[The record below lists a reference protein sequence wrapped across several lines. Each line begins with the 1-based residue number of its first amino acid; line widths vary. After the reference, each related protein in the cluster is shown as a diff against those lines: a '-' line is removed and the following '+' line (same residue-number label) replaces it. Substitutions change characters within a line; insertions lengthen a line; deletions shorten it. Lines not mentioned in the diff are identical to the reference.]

1 MDSAK
6 VEELALLGAITV
18 HLIISLLILTYLSV
32 GLRIWARYR
41 VTKSPGWDDAAMIA
55 TLMLFTTY
63 CAFILAMNFRAKS
76 IEPWT
81 QASIH
86 TTLIFVQLSEV
97 FYLLTTTFLK
107 VSLGIFFLR
116 VLTKK
121 WQKHV
126 FHTVL
131 TIGVVYGFFYFFIIL
146 FQCGDPRHIADGF
159 IQKKSDKCLPPAL
172 RMSAGYIYGIINV
185 LADWTFVLIPISV
198 LMDSDLD
205 RRSKMSV
212 GMVMALGAVGS
223 VSSIMRLVYLD
234 GLELSTMESLNP
246 QAIKATIWATAEPG
260 TGIIAASIAILRP
273 LFQQVYNDVRNK
285 STSFISKPRKSE
297 SSDDEIALRGPET
310 VTQNVDS
317 KPLKIE
323 TKRMSM
329 DSIHIEDAQSPW
341 SPTIVSTSGM
351 PRMIL
356 VKGKTTPAPW
366 PKAGGDVVYAREQ

>member
-18 HLIISLLILTYLSV
+18 HLIITLLILTYLSV

-55 TLMLFTTY
+55 TLMLFTVY
-63 CAFILAMNFRAKS
+63 CALILAMNFRVKS
-76 IEPWT
+76 VKLWSQT
-81 QASIH
+81 SIR
-86 TTLIFVQLSEV
+86 TTLILVQLSEV

-107 VSLGIFFLR
+107 VSLGLFFLR

-131 TIGVVYGFFYFFIIL
+131 TIGVLYGFFYFFIVL
-146 FQCGDPRHIADGF
+146 FQCGDPRRIADGF
-159 IQKKSDKCLPPAL
+159 IQKTSDKCLPQAL
-172 RMSAGYIYGIINV
+172 RMSTGYIYGIINV

-212 GMVMALGAVGS
+212 GIVMALGAVGS

-234 GLELSTMESLNP
+234 GLDMSTMESLNA
-246 QAIKATIWATAEPG
+246 QAVKATIWATAEPG

-273 LFQQVYNDVRNK
+273 LFRQIFNDVRK
-285 STSFISKPRKSE
+285 SASSISNPRKVKP
-297 SSDDEIALRGPET
+297 SDDEIALRGPET
-310 VTQNVDS
+310 VMPNVDS
-317 KPLKIE
+317 KPLNVE

-329 DSIHIEDAQSPW
+329 DSTHSEDVQSPW
-341 SPTIVSTSGM
+341 SPIIVSTAGV
-351 PRMIL
+351 PHMII
-356 VKGKTTPAPW
+356 VKGKTTPASW
-366 PKAGGDVVYAREQ
+366 PKAG

>member
-1 MDSAK
+1 
-6 VEELALLGAITV
+6 
-18 HLIISLLILTYLSV
+18 
-32 GLRIWARYR
+32 
-41 VTKSPGWDDAAMIA
+41 MIA
-55 TLMLFTTY
+55 TLMLFTVY
-63 CAFILAMNFRAKS
+63 CALILAMTFRAKS
-76 IEPWT
+76 IKPWT
-81 QASIH
+81 PTSIR

-107 VSLGIFFLR
+107 VSLGLFFLR

-131 TIGVVYGFFYFFIIL
+131 TIGVVYGFFYFFIVL
-146 FQCGDPRHIADGF
+146 FQCGDPRHIGDDF
-159 IQKKSDKCLPPAL
+159 IQKSSDKCLPPAL

-234 GLELSTMESLNP
+234 GLELSTLESLNP
-246 QAIKATIWATAEPG
+246 QAVKATIWATAEPG

-273 LFQQVYNDVRNK
+273 LFRQIFNDVRK
-285 STSFISKPRKSE
+285 SASLISKPRKSE

-310 VTQNVDS
+310 VTPNVDS
-317 KPLKIE
+317 KPLNVE

-329 DSIHIEDAQSPW
+329 DSIRGEDALSPW
-341 SPTIVSTSGM
+341 SPTISSTAGV

-356 VKGKTTPAPW
+356 VKGKTTPASW
-366 PKAGGDVVYAREQ
+366 PKTG